1 MSTPDRPADA
11 RIIPMPGVH
20 LDTGRE
26 GVPGQGRPGD
36 GDAPAWG
43 TPGPA
48 PAPTGIPDT
57 PAAGQVEK
65 WDPPVPAV
73 PGPRRSPVVASVWDL
88 SLRRTKDERRQLRQD
103 RIGALELRIRLAA
116 IRVMR
121 ADEYY
126 GACVRHAPRGL
137 WVTVV
142 AWWRWVWDMER
153 RYLQVNV
160 VADPNVNAAT
170 TIDKREKEADL
181 RRRQLMIRW
190 GFTFGVLLV
199 GSLLAWWS
207 WATHPWR
214 TGLTAAFLT
223 LIVLPVTF
231 GLIGGRRSQIIQPI
245 EVPTVGGVPTAQK
258 IVEAFHKAKITN
270 PKEEDLRVFT
280 DPIRDGD
287 AWTVHAALPE
297 GIAAS
302 EIMKRIEQLATGLGT
317 SVDCVEVDP
326 LGRIGR
332 AENEFLLRVA
342 LEHPATRATPPW
354 PLLSADRHNVFHP
367 FPVGW
372 DLSGRPVPMS
382 IAWLHSLIGAA
393 PSMGK
398 SSLLRMVALATLA
411 DPRADLA
418 CVDFGGGV
426 DFKAFRPY
434 CRPDG
439 RDVKFFIH
447 GEGAEQVAE
456 FRALLRWLRAEYR
469 RRQAALAELPDDE
482 VPNSRITEA
491 LAYRP
496 QFRPLVVIIDEFQVA
511 TTSDDGED
519 IVNEWSELEKV
530 CRKVGIWLVK
540 ATQAADDAVPPKLRA
555 TSLQRVALSVTA
567 WQGSMALLGNTAH
580 NLGMDASKLGGVPGY
595 GILWGIDSPDVGLKG
610 FKGRVSFA
618 EVRPVD
624 AKAMLERIAQYRPAR
639 DDLAAA
645 AEDGA
650 GDVPEVLVR
659 ALEAW
664 PRPGPYCHA
673 AVLAERMGV
682 PRADLTAELAAH
694 GVMITTVRA
703 PRGGDPSKPDK
714 GWRLVDVEAAVRAA
728 KGAR

>member
-1 MSTPDRPADA
+1 MSLDRPDEA
-11 RIIPMPGVH
+11 RVIPMPGVH

-26 GVPGQGRPGD
+26 GVPGQGRPD
-36 GDAPAWG
+36 DAPPPPQALTAVPDAPA
-43 TPGPA
+43 TDVA
-48 PAPTGIPDT
+48 R
-57 PAAGQVEK
+57 
-65 WDPPVPAV
+65 WDPPPVPVV
-73 PGPRRSPVVASVWDL
+73 PDARRSPVVASVWDL

-103 RIGALELRIRLAA
+103 RIGALELRVRLAA

-126 GACVRHAPRGL
+126 GACVRHAPRGM
-137 WVTVV
+137 WVAIV
-142 AWWRWVWDMER
+142 AWWRWVWDLER
-153 RYLQVNV
+153 RYLQTSV
-160 VADPNVNAAT
+160 VADPNVNAQAT
-170 TIDKREKEADL
+170 ANVFEKEADR
-181 RRRQLMIRW
+181 RRRQLALRW
-190 GFTFGVLLV
+190 GLTFGLLLV
-199 GSLLAWWS
+199 GFLFGWWAWV
-207 WATHPWR
+207 THPWW
-214 TGLTAAFLT
+214 TGLSAAFAVLV
-223 LIVLPVTF
+223 VLPVTF
-231 GLIGGRRSQIIQPI
+231 GLIGGRRGQILAPI
-245 EVPTVGGVPTAQK
+245 DVPAVGGVPTAQK

-270 PKEEDLRVFT
+270 PKDPEGDLRVFT
-280 DPIRDGD
+280 DPIRDGA

-302 EIMKRIEQLATGLGT
+302 EIIKRVEQLAGAIG
-317 SVDCVEVDP
+317 SSFDCVEVEP
-326 LGRIGR
+326 LGRKGR
-332 AENEFLLRVA
+332 PENEFLLRVA
-342 LEHPATRATPPW
+342 LEHPAQRSNPPW
-354 PLLSADRHNVFHP
+354 PLLAADRHNVFHP

-372 DLSGRPVPMS
+372 DLAGQPVPMS

-398 SSLLRMVALATLA
+398 STLLRMIALATLA

-469 RRQAALAELPDDE
+469 RRQAALADLPDED

-491 LAYRP
+491 LAHRP

-519 IVNEWSELEKV
+519 IVGEWSELEKV
-530 CRKVGIWLVK
+530 CRKVGIWIVK
-540 ATQAADDAVPPKLRA
+540 ATQAADDSVPPKLRA

-567 WQGSMALLGNTAH
+567 WQGSMALTGNTAY
-580 NLGMDASKLGGVPGY
+580 NLGLDASKLGGVPGY

-624 AKAMLERIAQYRPAR
+624 AKAMLARIAQYRPAR
-639 DDLAAA
+639 DDLPPAATEDA
-645 AEDGA
+645 AGE
-650 GDVPEVLVR
+650 VPEVLARV
-659 ALEAW
+659 LEAW
-664 PRPGPYCHA
+664 PRPGPYVHA
-673 AVLAERMGV
+673 AVLAERMRMS
-682 PRADLTAELAAH
+682 RADLTAGLAAH
-694 GVMITTVRA
+694 GVMVTTVRA
-703 PRGGDPSKPDK
+703 PRDGEPSKPDK

-728 KGAR
+728 RGAR